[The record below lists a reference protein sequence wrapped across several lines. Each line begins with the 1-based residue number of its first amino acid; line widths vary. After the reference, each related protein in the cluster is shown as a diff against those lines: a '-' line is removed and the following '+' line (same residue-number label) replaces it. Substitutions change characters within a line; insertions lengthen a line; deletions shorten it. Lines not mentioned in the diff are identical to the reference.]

1 MKRLLCI
8 VLCLLLLAGCSA
20 KAPEGE
26 ATTTSPA
33 ESTQPSVPET
43 TKAAVEIPDAPS
55 IMPPPILPA
64 DTTAAADLVETD
76 FYTITLPGEWPE
88 ATGYTLAENRLT
100 LFEKQSKLEGLGGR
114 LFTLQVLPVQ
124 EDYTYYP
131 SYELLGKFLAD
142 GVEYNLVATFPTDV
156 QFSFERANLYNALYD
171 QIPQVFASLQPANG
185 YTFTPA
191 E

>member
-1 MKRLLCI
+1 MKRFICLFLCI
-8 VLCLLLLAGCSA
+8 LCLAGCATQPPAEPTGTTESQIPEPPIVPNVTDPVPPIAPTTPTRSA
-20 KAPEGE
+20 TPEGD
-26 ATTTSPA
+26 
-33 ESTQPSVPET
+33 V
-43 TKAAVEIPDAPS
+43 I
-55 IMPPPILPA
+55 
-64 DTTAAADLVETD
+64 ETD
-76 FYTITLPGEWPE
+76 FYTITLPIDWTQ
-88 ATGYTLAENRLT
+88 AAGYTLTENRLT
-100 LFEKQSKLEGLGGR
+100 MFEKQSNLEGLGGR
-114 LFTLQVLPVQ
+114 LFTLQVLPVR

-156 QFSFERANLYNALYD
+156 QFSFDQANLYNTLYD